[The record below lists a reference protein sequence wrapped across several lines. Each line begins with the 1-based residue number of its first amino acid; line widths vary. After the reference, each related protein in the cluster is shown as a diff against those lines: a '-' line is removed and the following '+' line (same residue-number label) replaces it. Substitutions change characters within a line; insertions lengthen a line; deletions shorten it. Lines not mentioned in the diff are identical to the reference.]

1 MMIKASTVEAH
12 SFGLVRRRGY
22 DPVEVDAVMERLVAT
37 LETHE
42 RVNADLQAQVT
53 EADESVE
60 AVRRTYQAAQQTK
73 RQMIAE
79 GHEEADD
86 LVREARAEADELLKA
101 SRTNSGDI
109 LAAAATDA
117 ERARS
122 DVVATLAD
130 ASNTAV
136 SRLEQADSEA
146 DAIRADVEGLIADAQ
161 IRSASLL
168 EEANREART
177 IRVGATTEAD
187 GVLEAARNQSDEKAM
202 AADSMAVQLVADAR
216 RRSEEIINAARREE
230 AQLRGHLARLD
241 LAVSD
246 VEDRIEV
253 MARTAKDRTASI
265 TEAIE
270 VANDGDQTPGAPVAQ
285 LGAGSPD
292 GPAPV
297 AAPQEPMP
305 ETQMPAHP
313 DTTQGHSMT
322 PAEWLLDQTG
332 SGRS

>member
-1 MMIKASTVEAH
+1 M
-12 SFGLVRRRGY
+12 VRRRGY
-22 DPVEVDAVMERLVAT
+22 DPVEVDAVMDRLVAT

-42 RVNADLQAQVT
+42 RVNADLQGHVT

-60 AVRRTYQAAQQTK
+60 AVRRTFHSAQQTK

-79 GHEEADD
+79 GQEEADD
-86 LVREARAEADELLKA
+86 LVREARAEADGLLKA
-101 SRTNSGDI
+101 ARTSSGDI

-117 ERARS
+117 ERTRS
-122 DVVATLAD
+122 EVTATLAD
-130 ASNTAV
+130 ASSTATA
-136 SRLEQADSEA
+136 RLEQADAEA

-168 EEANREART
+168 EEATLEARA
-177 IRVGATTEAD
+177 IRVNATTEAD
-187 GVLEAARNQSDEKAM
+187 GILETARSQSEEKATAAESM
-202 AADSMAVQLVADAR
+202 AAQLVADAR
-216 RRSEEIINAARREE
+216 RRSEGIINAARREE

-265 TEAIE
+265 SEAIE
-270 VANDGDQTPGAPVAQ
+270 VANDGPRTLGAAVAQ
-285 LGAGSPD
+285 LGAGYSD

-297 AAPQEPMP
+297 VGAQESVP
-305 ETQMPAHP
+305 ETRMPAHP
-313 DTTQGHSMT
+313 DTSQGHSMT

>member
-22 DPVEVDAVMERLVAT
+22 DPVEVDAVMDRLVAT

-73 RQMIAE
+73 HQMIAE

-86 LVREARAEADELLKA
+86 LVREARAEADRLMKEA
-101 SRTNSGDI
+101 RTNSGDI

-122 DVVATLAD
+122 EVAATLAD
-130 ASNTAV
+130 SSRAAV
-136 SRLEQADSEA
+136 VRLEQADSAA
-146 DAIRADVEGLIADAQ
+146 DAIRADVEGLTADAQ

-168 EEANREART
+168 EEVTLEARA
-177 IRVGATTEAD
+177 IRAGATAEAD
-187 GVLEAARNQSDEKAM
+187 GMLETARSQSEEKATAAESM
-202 AADSMAVQLVADAR
+202 AAQLVADAR

-253 MARTAKDRTASI
+253 MARTAQDRTGSI
-265 TEAIE
+265 REAIE
-270 VANDGDQTPGAPVAQ
+270 VANDGQRAPDAPVVQ
-285 LGAGSPD
+285 LSAGSSD

-297 AAPQEPMP
+297 AGAQEPMP